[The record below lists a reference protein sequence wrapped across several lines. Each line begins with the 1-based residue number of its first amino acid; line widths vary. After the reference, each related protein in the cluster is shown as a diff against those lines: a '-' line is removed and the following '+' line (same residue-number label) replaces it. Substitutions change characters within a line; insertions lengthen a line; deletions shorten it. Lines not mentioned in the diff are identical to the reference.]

1 MTILSK
7 FSGESIQTFGFMK
20 KKNNNNKNQGP
31 LIPLIPF
38 MYYRLY
44 DASILRR
51 QYKCQN
57 NKLVRKSQK
66 FFKQNIKIY
75 IYIYYKTAHFRISE
89 LLI

>member
-20 KKNNNNKNQGP
+20 KNKNKNQGP
-31 LIPLIPF
+31 LIPLIPL

-57 NKLVRKSQK
+57 KSVQKSQK

-75 IYIYYKTAHFRISE
+75 IYIFYKTAHFRISE

>member
-20 KKNNNNKNQGP
+20 KNKNQGP
-31 LIPLIPF
+31 LIPLIPL

-57 NKLVRKSQK
+57 KLVQKSQK

-75 IYIYYKTAHFRISE
+75 IYI
-89 LLI
+89 L